1 MPMNNSGRFNSLLA
15 IFGVMVL
22 VVAAFVLAG
31 APVWTGADVNY
42 TASEDTAYYHN
53 LSDNITNLNDDISF
67 AIDTQLNISWTY
79 LNGTTSN
86 VSYNGL
92 SEWIYISNAAIGNL
106 TVHAIYDNQTGFF
119 VVPIQAT
126 NTTDSDSAG
135 TNFEFNIS
143 AVNDVPQFSG
153 LENQSFPVGTE
164 FTYEFNVTDEDESTP
179 YNFTM
184 EFISCSVAEWST
196 RDCDAPAGREL
207 FNSSYWD
214 FNDTTGAWN
223 MTFTPVQNDVGVYVA
238 NMTVIDNSS
247 LGNQSY
253 SQIINFTVENV
264 NNRPYFRYF
273 CDDGRDTDEDSA
285 FSCWINASD
294 VDETNNLT
302 FTIEAG
308 PPGFVFS
315 NGLRAISSVCNLTTA
330 FNSSASISFTGND
343 SMVGNWSI
351 NISVTDTDSSPGY
364 NSTLDYFF
372 INNTEDNVTM
382 DAVADFSAYENTTFS
397 LTAYDDDLY
406 VNLTKSATKN
416 EYLTFASNNSN
427 LVHFGSGAD
436 SITPS
441 RPVGNSISP
450 TVYVDYTY
458 AVDNAIASAVIKIN
472 VTDRLVNSETEYYS
486 VNETI
491 FTITFS
497 SDEPPVWDAA
507 LSDPVDLE
515 LTEDVEFVYNVSK
528 NVTDADAGDTI
539 TFYYQNVSEEFC
551 SLNSSTFN
559 STSGII
565 NFTPTDCDVG
575 YHNVTIIASDSY
587 VNVSKQFN
595 FTVLNVVD
603 TPSIAEPV
611 AKANI
616 SGTLNNGSS
625 VSANEDNYITLDLVI
640 SDDDL
645 LIPSGQQSVYNESF
659 SVDTIF
665 TNSTGDV
672 VTDLFNFSFEVAPSD
687 SQQTHVANFTP
698 TGAQVDNYTVIFNV
712 TDVGGAN
719 DFITFGFNITATGD
733 LPLLEA
739 IEDQVLIVNETLSL
753 DINATDEEDSAS
765 LPENGNLA
773 YVLSSL
779 TTGGDFLTI
788 NYTSGEINLET
799 NSSHAGLW
807 QYNVTVNDTDGNIDY
822 QVFNVTIYGVP
833 VVLSPSENSAFDLTE
848 NTSAL
853 LNFSVNHSVGDN
865 LTYEFWIDT
874 INCSYSNSSNC
885 SYGNFSLRGTG
896 AYLGNGSSFGWSF
909 LPNFTDE
916 TYENYKNLTV
926 SVFPN
931 SSSINSTQK
940 ESLRVN
946 FSYRLNI
953 SHTNYPPTVYSSFGS
968 HSGTYG
974 SSAPVSITLTENFI
988 DYDYLDPYYKQDV
1001 TFTISSGE
1009 ANSVIRAQVYDIAN
1023 RLTWNGTISNWLLS
1037 LYGEE
1042 SASEYVTISANDSVD
1057 ADTSDPFSVS
1067 FSAPSVTSTPSPSS
1081 GGGGTTTKLK
1091 HYSLKLIVPQEV
1103 RISDQNYIDIPFAVQ
1118 NNGQIDLRGIDL
1130 SSFVRFNDAFS
1141 SDVKVSLGDSYIE
1154 ELKYGQSENFS
1165 MRITANTQ
1173 RAGRY
1178 KATILANVTSPK
1190 FSDWGEFFID
1200 LRKTNET
1207 EAEQILLFTEKFVAE
1222 NAECLEF
1229 TELLVQAQRA
1239 FDLGEYSNSLRLAKE
1254 VTEACEDAL
1263 GANEQIRY
1271 GENFIKENFYY
1282 ISFTTLVI
1290 FFIGFVFY
1298 IYKRVRFNKSKMDD
1312 YV

>member
-1 MPMNNSGRFNSLLA
+1 MNNSGRFNSLLVV
-15 IFGVMVL
+15 FGVMVL
-22 VVAAFVLAG
+22 SVAALVLAA
-31 APVWTGADVNY
+31 APIWTGSDVNY
-42 TASEDTAYYHN
+42 TALEDTAYYHN
-53 LSDNITNLNDDISF
+53 LSENITNLNNDISF
-67 AIDTQLNISWTY
+67 AIDTQTNISWTY
-79 LNGTTSN
+79 PNGTTSN

-92 SEWIYISNAAIGNL
+92 SEWIYISDSSTGNL
-106 TVHAIYDNQTGFF
+106 TIYATYDNQTGFF

-126 NTTDSDSAG
+126 NTTDWNFAG

-143 AVNDVPQFSG
+143 AVNDAPQFSG

-164 FTYEFNVTDEDESTP
+164 LTYEFNVIDEDESTP

-184 EFISCSVAEWST
+184 EFINCSVADWSD
-196 RDCDAPAGREL
+196 RDCDTPTGREL
-207 FNSSYWD
+207 FDSSYWD
-214 FNDTTGAWN
+214 FDNVTGAWN
-223 MTFTPVQNDVGVYVA
+223 LTFTPVQNDVGVYVI
-238 NMTVIDNSS
+238 NMTVVDNSS

-253 SQIINFTVENV
+253 NQIVNFTVENV
-264 NNRPYFRYF
+264 NVFPYFQYV
-273 CDDGRDTDEDSA
+273 CDDGKDTVEDSA

-302 FTIEAG
+302 FTIEEG
-308 PPGFVFS
+308 PAGFVFS
-315 NGLRAISSVCNLTTA
+315 NGLRQISSACNLTTA
-330 FNSSASISFTGND
+330 FNSSAQISFTAND

-351 NISVTDTDSSPGY
+351 NISVTDTDSSSQGY
-364 NSTLDYFF
+364 NSTGAYFF

-382 DAVADFSAYENTTFS
+382 DAVADFSAYENITFE
-397 LTAYDDDLY
+397 LAAYDDDLY

-416 EYLTFASNNSN
+416 EYLTFTSNNSN

-441 RPVGNSISP
+441 RPAGNSISP

-458 AVDNAIASAVIKIN
+458 AVDNAIGSAVIKIN
-472 VTDRLVNSETEYYS
+472 VTDRLANSETEYYS
-486 VNETI
+486 VNETV

-497 SDEPPVWDAA
+497 SDEPPVWDVA
-507 LSDPVDLE
+507 LETPVDLE
-515 LTEDVEFVYNVSK
+515 LTEDVAFVYNVSK

-539 TFYYQNVSEEFC
+539 TFIYQNVSKQFC
-551 SLNSSTFN
+551 SLNASTFN

-565 NFTPTDCDVG
+565 SFTPTDCDVG

-595 FTVLNVVD
+595 FTVSNVVD
-603 TPSIAEPV
+603 TPEIAEPV
-611 AKANI
+611 GNTNV
-616 SGTLNNGSS
+616 SGSLVNGSS
-625 VSANEDNYITLDLVI
+625 VSANEDNYVTFDLDI
-640 SDDDL
+640 NDDDL
-645 LIPSGQQSVYNESF
+645 LIPSGQQSFYNESF

-672 VTDLFNFSFEVAPSD
+672 VTDLFNFDFYVALPGG
-687 SQQTHVANFTP
+687 SQWTYVANFTP
-698 TGAQVDNYTVIFNV
+698 SGAQVDNYTVSFNV
-712 TDVGGAN
+712 TDAGGAN
-719 DFITFGFNITATGD
+719 DLITFGLNVTATGD
-733 LPLLEA
+733 FPELEL
-739 IEDQVLIVNETLSL
+739 IENQVLIINETLIL
-753 DINATDEEDSAS
+753 DINATDEEDSSS

-773 YVLSSL
+773 YVLDSL
-779 TTGGDFLTI
+779 TTGGDFLSI
-788 NYTSGEINLET
+788 GYTTGEISLVT

-807 QYNVTVNDTDGNIDY
+807 EYNVTVNDTDGNIDF
-822 QVFNVTIYGVP
+822 QAFNVTIYGLP
-833 VVLSPSENSAFDLTE
+833 VLVSPSENSAFDLTE
-848 NTSAL
+848 NATAL
-853 LNFSVNHSVGDN
+853 LNFSINHSVGDN

-885 SYGNFSLRGTG
+885 SYGNFSLKGAG
-896 AYLGNGSSFGWSF
+896 AYFGNGSSFGWSF

-940 ESLRVN
+940 EALRIN

-953 SHTNYPPTVYSSFGS
+953 SHANHPPTVYSSFGS

-974 SSAPVSITLTENFI
+974 SSAPVNIILTENFI
-988 DYDYLDPYYKQDV
+988 DYDYLDPYYKQEV
-1001 TFTISSGE
+1001 TFTISSSE
-1009 ANSVIRAQVYDIAN
+1009 ANSVIRAQSYDIAN
-1023 RLTWNGTISNWLLS
+1023 RLTWNGTISNWLLN

-1042 SASEYVTISANDSVD
+1042 SSSEYVTISANDSVD
-1057 ADTSDPFSVS
+1057 VDTSDPFSVS
-1067 FSAPSVTSTPSPSS
+1067 FSAPSVTTTPAPSS
-1081 GGGGTTTKLK
+1081 GGSGTTTKLK

-1154 ELKYGQSENFS
+1154 ELSYGQSENFS

-1229 TELLVQAQRA
+1229 TELLIQAQRA

-1254 VTEACEDAL
+1254 VTEACEDAI

-1271 GENFIKENFYY
+1271 GQSFIKENFYY